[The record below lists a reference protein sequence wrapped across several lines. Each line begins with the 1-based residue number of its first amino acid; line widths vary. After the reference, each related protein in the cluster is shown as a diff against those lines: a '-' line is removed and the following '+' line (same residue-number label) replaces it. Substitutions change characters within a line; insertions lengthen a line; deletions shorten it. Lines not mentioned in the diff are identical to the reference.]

1 MDIVIIPKISFKNV
15 SQMTDLKKTVVGY
28 CRVSSK
34 KQKDDLDCQIEAV
47 KTYIS
52 KYSEEFEIIKDIG
65 SGINYNKPGLKKLLQ
80 LINDE
85 KISKIIIYH
94 KDRLLLFG
102 FELIKNISDM
112 HGVQIEIIDSK
123 EKNNEQEFGED
134 IIQIITVFSC
144 RLHRK
149 RASQTK
155 KIIERDKRK

>member
-1 MDIVIIPKISFKNV
+1 
-15 SQMTDLKKTVVGY
+15 
-28 CRVSSK
+28 
-34 KQKDDLDCQIEAV
+34 
-47 KTYIS
+47 
-52 KYSEEFEIIKDIG
+52 
-65 SGINYNKPGLKKLLQ
+65 
-80 LINDE
+80 
-85 KISKIIIYH
+85 
-94 KDRLLLFG
+94 
-102 FELIKNISDM
+102 M